1 MCPLSIGLIWV
12 FREQSLSCIYLFEW
26 LFFSPGRLPRR
37 NPLERSAKL
46 KSSGKRRRK
55 RPVKTRND
63 RNGRR
68 KSSERTRRRSTS
80 FSKTG
85 RKKWTIS
92 RTLRNPW
99 KASVK
104 LDALSLHLWTNVLN
118 LWKIQ
123 VGNARIQWL
132 VSLFLVKAIAIVCQ
146 FVYIFLLVIY
156 YKLVVRLLEWRQ
168 GIVLHVRHALLF
180 TISLHLLRKTTWWLC
195 FEDKTNLHWQIFH
208 TVSSLQSL
216 WCQSSYRIFT

>member
-12 FREQSLSCIYLFEW
+12 FSEQSLSCIYLFAW

-92 RTLRNPW
+92 RTLRNHW

-104 LDALSLHLWTNVLN
+104 LDALSLRLWTNVLN

-123 VGNARIQWL
+123 VGNARNVIMYSDL
-132 VSLFLVKAIAIVCQ
+132 CLFSLSRQLSLYVNSCTF
-146 FVYIFLLVIY
+146 FY
-156 YKLVVRLLEWRQ
+156 YWF
-168 GIVLHVRHALLF
+168 I
-180 TISLHLLRKTTWWLC
+180 I
-195 FEDKTNLHWQIFH
+195 N
-208 TVSSLQSL
+208 
-216 WCQSSYRIFT
+216 